1 MRSLSRLKRLTLGRS
16 SMRRLA
22 IGFVLALVLAAC
34 DWRGPAPTEQSVA
47 AATGPF
53 TVGTI
58 AVPTSAGFGG
68 GTIYYP
74 SNNAGPFAVIS
85 IAPGF
90 LEDQTAIA
98 GWGPRLAS
106 NGFVVITF
114 NTTNNLIQPDQRSQE
129 QRQALTYVINQSNNA
144 SSPIA
149 GKVDPNRKGVAGHSM
164 GGGATL
170 ISANADPSIRA
181 AMPLAPW
188 NGSAN
193 FPNLRVPTLI
203 WACQADNIAPV
214 ASHASPMYNSIP
226 ATTKKAY
233 VSVAGGNHFCA
244 NDPNGF
250 SQNIG
255 KYGVSF
261 FKKFLDTDTRYDP
274 WVCGASRP
282 TAGAVLNEV
291 RSTCPF

>member
-1 MRSLSRLKRLTLGRS
+1 MLSIRGV
-16 SMRRLA
+16 SMRRVA
-22 IGFVLALVLAAC
+22 IAFVLALLLAAC
-34 DWRGPAPTEQSVA
+34 DWRGPAPTEQSVTA
-47 AATGPF
+47 ARGSFAF
-53 TVGTI
+53 STVT
-58 AVPTSAGFGG
+58 VPTSAGFGG

-74 SNNAGPFAVIS
+74 TSDPGPFAVIS

-90 LEDQTAIA
+90 LEDQGAIA

-106 NGFVVITF
+106 NGFVVITI
-114 NTTNNLIQPDQRSQE
+114 NTSSNTIQPAQRSTE
-129 QRQALTYVINQSNNA
+129 QRQALTYVINQSNSA
-144 SSPIA
+144 SSPIS

-164 GGGATL
+164 GGGGTL

-188 NGSAN
+188 NSSAS
-193 FPNLRVPTLI
+193 FPNIRVPTLI
-203 WACQADNIAPV
+203 WACQSDNIAPV

-226 ATTKKAY
+226 STTKKEY
-233 VSVAGGNHFCA
+233 ISVTGGNHFCA

-255 KYGVSF
+255 KYGVAF

-274 WVCGASRP
+274 WVCGASR
-282 TAGAVLNEV
+282 AVANSTFNEV

>member
-1 MRSLSRLKRLTLGRS
+1 MRL
-16 SMRRLA
+16 LA
-22 IGFVLALVLAAC
+22 IGFVLALVLSAC
-34 DWRGPAPTEQSVA
+34 DWRGPAPTEQSLVA
-47 AATGPF
+47 TRGPF
-53 TVGTI
+53 TVGTV

-74 SNNAGPFAVIS
+74 SNSTGPFAVIS
-85 IAPGF
+85 ISPGF
-90 LEDQTAIA
+90 LGDQSSIA

-106 NGFVVITF
+106 NGFVVITI
-114 NTTNNLIQPDQRSQE
+114 NTTNGFILPDQRSQE
-129 QRQALTYVINQSNNA
+129 QRQALTYVINQSNVG

-149 GKVDPNRKGVAGHSM
+149 GRVDPNRKGVAGHSM
-164 GGGATL
+164 GGGASL

-188 NGSAN
+188 NSSAS
-193 FPNLRVPTLI
+193 FPNIRVPTLV

-226 ATTKKAY
+226 ATTPKMY
-233 VSVAGGNHFCA
+233 ISVTNANHFCA

-255 KYGVSF
+255 KFGVAF
-261 FKKFLDTDTRYDP
+261 FKRFLDADTRYDP

-282 TAGAVLNEV
+282 VVSSVLNEV

>member
-1 MRSLSRLKRLTLGRS
+1 
-16 SMRRLA
+16 MRRLA
-22 IGFVLALVLAAC
+22 VGFVLALVLAAC
-34 DWRGPAPTEQSVA
+34 DWRGPAPTQGSVA
-47 AATGPF
+47 SPNGPF

-90 LEDQTAIA
+90 IEDQTAIA
-98 GWGPRLAS
+98 NWGPRLAS
-106 NGFVVITF
+106 NGFVVITI
-114 NTTNNLIQPDQRSQE
+114 NTTNGFIQPDQRSQE
-129 QRQALTYVINQSNNA
+129 QRQALTYVINQANNA
-144 SSPIA
+144 SSPIS

-193 FPNLRVPTLI
+193 FPNVRVPTLI
-203 WACQADNIAPV
+203 WACQADNIAAV
-214 ASHASPMYNSIP
+214 GSHASPMYNSIP
-226 ATTKKAY
+226 ATTNKQY
-233 VSVAGGNHFCA
+233 ISVAGGNHFCA

-250 SQNIG
+250 SQNVG

-274 WVCGASRP
+274 WVCGASRA
-282 TAGAVLNEV
+282 TAGSTFNEV

>member
-1 MRSLSRLKRLTLGRS
+1 
-16 SMRRLA
+16 MRRLTA

-34 DWRGPAPTEQSVA
+34 DWRGPNPTEQSLSSPN
-47 AATGPF
+47 GPF
-53 TVGTI
+53 TVGTVV
-58 AVPTSAGFGG
+58 VPTSAGFGG

-74 SNNAGPFAVIS
+74 SNNPGPFAVIS

-90 LEDQTAIA
+90 IEDQTAIA

-106 NGFVVITF
+106 NGFVVITI
-114 NTTNNLIQPDQRSQE
+114 NTTNNLILPDQRSQE
-129 QRQALTYVINQSNNA
+129 QRQALTYVINQSNTA

-170 ISANADPSIRA
+170 ISANADPTIRA

-188 NGSAN
+188 NGSAS

-214 ASHASPMYNSIP
+214 ASHASPMYNGIP
-226 ATTKKAY
+226 ATTKKSY
-233 VSVAGGNHFCA
+233 ISVTNGNHFCA
-244 NDPNGF
+244 NNPTGSNQ
-250 SQNIG
+250 SVG
-255 KYGVSF
+255 KYGVAF
-261 FKKFLDTDTRYDP
+261 FKEFLDTDSRYDP

-282 TAGAVLNEV
+282 AAGAAFNEV
-291 RSTCPF
+291 RSTCPFL